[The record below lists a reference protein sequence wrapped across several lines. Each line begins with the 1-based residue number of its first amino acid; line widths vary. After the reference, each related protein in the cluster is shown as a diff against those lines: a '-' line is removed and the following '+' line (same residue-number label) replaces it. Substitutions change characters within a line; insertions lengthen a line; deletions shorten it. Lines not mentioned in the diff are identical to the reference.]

1 MAKKRVVGIVLF
13 IAATFFTA
21 ALITGNVSIP
31 SVMEIYDCKEMFSR
45 YNVDADL
52 ARQAVPTDFKLKTN
66 QKGEALMLV
75 MVQECQK
82 MVLDH
87 IINVGPVGMSHI
99 WIELEGPEE
108 YIDPLPGTTG
118 SLPTRYWHIL
128 PHQLDSRLARFLF
141 GLVGVDAQYV
151 TGIYLG
157 GDPLSSRSGEVI
169 ETLSPES
176 GYNWIESIQLYPE
189 EDIVTGSQRFYREY
203 GSRYSE
209 AVAKCESHFL
219 GDSQVQLEDLPSS
232 AIGKLGFGLTLE
244 GISNPVFVK
253 YCHVDY
259 WVHFYYQE

>member
-128 PHQLDSRLARFLF
+128 PHQPAGKIPVWFRRGGRSVCDGDLPWWGSAELKIWRGDRDAVSRER
-141 GLVGVDAQYV
+141 
-151 TGIYLG
+151 
-157 GDPLSSRSGEVI
+157 
-169 ETLSPES
+169 
-176 GYNWIESIQLYPE
+176 IQLDRIHP
-189 EDIVTGSQRFYREY
+189 V
-203 GSRYSE
+203 
-209 AVAKCESHFL
+209 
-219 GDSQVQLEDLPSS
+219 
-232 AIGKLGFGLTLE
+232 
-244 GISNPVFVK
+244 IS
-253 YCHVDY
+253 
-259 WVHFYYQE
+259 